1 MRLLALIPHYNHLHT
16 VGKVAQS
23 MLGYGIDCLIVDD
36 GSDETIRTQLR
47 ELLQPGIEIIYRA
60 CNGGKGAAVKDGIKY
75 AAVHGYTHIL
85 QVDADAQH
93 CLEDTQKLITAAEAQ
108 PHAVICGR
116 PVYNDDTP
124 KARLYG
130 RKITNFWL
138 AINTLSMDIQDGM
151 CGFRIY
157 PLVPTIDVIREKN
170 IGNYMDFDA
179 ELLVYL
185 HRRGCVFIWID
196 TPITYASDGISHFRV
211 WKDNVLISRM
221 HARLFFNMLLNLPEI
236 LRNRRKRKLH
246 G

>member
-1 MRLLALIPHYNHLHT
+1 MKVLALIPHYNHLHT

-60 CNGGKGAAVKDGIKY
+60 SNGGKGAAVKDGIKY

-138 AINTLSMDIQDGM
+138 AVNTL
-151 CGFRIY
+151 
-157 PLVPTIDVIREKN
+157 
-170 IGNYMDFDA
+170 
-179 ELLVYL
+179 
-185 HRRGCVFIWID
+185 
-196 TPITYASDGISHFRV
+196 
-211 WKDNVLISRM
+211 
-221 HARLFFNMLLNLPEI
+221 
-236 LRNRRKRKLH
+236 
-246 G
+246 